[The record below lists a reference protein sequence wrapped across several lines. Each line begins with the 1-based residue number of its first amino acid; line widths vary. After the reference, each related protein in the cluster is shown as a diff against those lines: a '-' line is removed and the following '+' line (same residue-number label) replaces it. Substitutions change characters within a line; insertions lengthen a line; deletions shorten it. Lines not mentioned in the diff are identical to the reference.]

1 MRLRE
6 LLADPDLRLTLLDGE
21 HSLDRPLTSV
31 TTIDLLD
38 PRRYLRT
45 GALVLTGLMWHR
57 GPSDSEAFTDALAE
71 FDVVAL
77 GAGEAALGWVPAD
90 LVQACHERGIAVF
103 GVPVEVAFS
112 QVSDR
117 VTREQEAERDHGL
130 AVVRDRQRRLLS
142 AVAEGRGVEAL
153 LGLVA
158 EEVGSP
164 CGVMTPSGRSVAA
177 GGPPLAPA
185 DLDSLTRAFL
195 VDPLPAVVAT
205 SVGSRTVLSVGSRL
219 GQEATSWF
227 LVGHGDHRAW
237 SDDARTAIDDLA
249 AAVAL
254 ERVRLDDGRRV
265 ERRIADEVVALVAA
279 GRATRPETAARFS
292 DLGVDPAGPF
302 LVAVATFPDRPD
314 LLDRAQDILHDAGLH
329 LADLPVTGV
338 HQDHAV
344 TLVPVAGADDP
355 VGQVRAALQRLE
367 PGLRGAR
374 LAVGVSGVVAPDAL
388 AGALDQGRHA
398 QRLAA
403 LRGGPVAV
411 VTVDEVTSHVLLLAA
426 VPDDVRRTFAARV
439 LGPVLDHDR
448 RHGGNLLVTL
458 RAFLDANGSWSRC
471 AAILHLHVNSVRYR
485 IARVEALTGR
495 DLSRLEDRV
504 DLFLALRSLPE
515 KR

>member
-21 HSLDRPLTSV
+21 QSLDRPLTSV

-57 GPSDSEAFTDALAE
+57 GSADSAAFTDALVE

-77 GAGEAALGWVPAD
+77 GAGEAALGSVPAD
-90 LVQACHERGIAVF
+90 LVRACHERGIAVF
-103 GVPVEVAFS
+103 SVPVEVAFS

-117 VTREQEAERDHGL
+117 VAREQEAEREHGL

-142 AVAEGRGVEAL
+142 AVAEGRGVAAL

-158 EEVGSP
+158 DEVGSL
-164 CGVMTPSGRSVAA
+164 CGVMTPTGREVAA
-177 GGPPLAPA
+177 GGLMTPT
-185 DLDSLTRAFL
+185 DLDALTRAFL

-205 SVGSRTVLSVGSRL
+205 SAGSRTVLPVGSRL
-219 GQEATSWF
+219 GQEVTSWF
-227 LVGHGDHRAW
+227 LVGHGDHREW
-237 SDDARTAIDDLA
+237 SDDMLSAVDDLT

-254 ERVRLDDGRRV
+254 ERSRLEDGRRV
-265 ERRIADEVVALVAA
+265 ERRIADEVVDLVAA
-279 GRATRPETAARFS
+279 GRATRPETAARIN

-314 LLDRAQDILHDAGLH
+314 LIGRARDVLHDAGLH

-338 HQDHAV
+338 HQDQVVA
-344 TLVPVAGADDP
+344 LVPVAGVDDP
-355 VGQVRAALQRLE
+355 VGKVRAALQRLE
-367 PGLRGAR
+367 AGLRGTR
-374 LAVGVSGVVAPDAL
+374 LAVGVSGVVARDAL
-388 AGALDQGRHA
+388 AGALDEGRHA

-439 LGPVLDHDR
+439 LGPVLDHDE
-448 RHGGNLLVTL
+448 RHGGNLVATL
-458 RAFLDANGSWSRC
+458 RAFLEANGSWSRC
-471 AAILHLHVNSVRYR
+471 AEALHLHVNSVRYR
-485 IARVEALTGR
+485 ISRVEALTGR
-495 DLSRLEDRV
+495 DISRFEDRV

-515 KR
+515 